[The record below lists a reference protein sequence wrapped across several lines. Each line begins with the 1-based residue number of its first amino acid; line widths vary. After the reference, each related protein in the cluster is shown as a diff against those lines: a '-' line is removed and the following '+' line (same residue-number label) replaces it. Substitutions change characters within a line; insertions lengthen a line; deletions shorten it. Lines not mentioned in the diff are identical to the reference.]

1 MRHQVFYLS
10 EDKEITL
17 TSYLLERSTI
27 KWNHRDE
34 WEPERRPAVII
45 CPGGAYEFLSQREGE
60 PVALSFLQKGYQAFV
75 LHYSLRERSCF
86 PNPLDDISR
95 AVWFVR
101 SHAEEFGI
109 DPQQITVGGF
119 SAGGHVCAMLAT
131 QWNTPGLC
139 RRLEIPEKGNMPNAV
154 LLCYAALDFVT
165 LAKQHGQPGT
175 DPDKSVPAM
184 MHQLPPESET
194 SNYISPD
201 TPPTFLWMTREDILN
216 CTQYLKF
223 SEKLYSAGVPF
234 ELHIFG
240 EGPHGMS
247 LSSPLVAYGF
257 ELPTNV
263 GEWFPMCIKWLNKLY
278 HFGQSQ
284 PGKICRY

>member
-1 MRHQVFYLS
+1 MKHQVFYLS
-10 EDKEITL
+10 DDKKITL

-27 KWNHRDE
+27 KWNNRDE
-34 WEPERRPAVII
+34 WEPERRPSVII
-45 CPGGAYEFLSQREGE
+45 CPGGSYEFLSQREGE

-75 LHYSLRERSCF
+75 LNYSLGERSAF

-101 SHAEEFGI
+101 SHAEQFGV
-109 DPQQITVGGF
+109 DAQQITVCGF
-119 SAGGHVCAMLAT
+119 SAGGHVCAMLGT

-139 RRLEIPEKGNMPNAV
+139 QRLGIPEEGNRPNAV
-154 LLCYAALDFVT
+154 LLCYAALDFNT
-165 LAKQHGQPGT
+165 IARQSQKS
-175 DPDKSVPAM
+175 DPIQLKTAPAM
-184 MHQLPPESET
+184 MRQLPPEAET
-194 SNYISPD
+194 SDYISAD
-201 TPPTFLWMTREDILN
+201 MPPTFLWMTRQDVLG

-223 SEKLYSAGVPF
+223 TEKLYNAGVPF
-234 ELHIFG
+234 EMHIFG

-263 GEWFPMCIKWLNKLY
+263 GEWFPLCVNWLNKLY
-278 HFGQSQ
+278 HFGQAQ
-284 PGKICRY
+284 PGKICQY